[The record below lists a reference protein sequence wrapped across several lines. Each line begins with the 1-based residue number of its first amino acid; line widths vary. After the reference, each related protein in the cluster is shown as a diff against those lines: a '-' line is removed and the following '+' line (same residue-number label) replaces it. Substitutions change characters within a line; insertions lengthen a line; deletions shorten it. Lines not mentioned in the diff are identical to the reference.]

1 MKESSDEKLCELLKH
16 SMQPWADVELKHD
29 LWPRMLQK
37 FDERAYRVAWFE
49 WAVLLLVGILLV
61 FFPGVIPALFYQL

>member
-1 MKESSDEKLCELLKH
+1 MNGTDEQKLRDFLKGAL
-16 SMQPWADVELKHD
+16 PPRTDAELKHD

-49 WAVLLLVGILLV
+49 WALILLVGILLV